1 MGHEM
6 HHLQK
11 LLVENTQVTMGEH
24 ALAVPR
30 RCFYCAWRVDSLRSK
45 VVAVMSYGRSLA
57 RPPSV
62 VTTDTA
68 CIDNHIASW
77 TLIYW
82 RCQFNTCMRSV
93 FNNEAIF
100 SKLSCINFQGR
111 VPHCTWRPSAMCN
124 EVYKMY

>member
-1 MGHEM
+1 
-6 HHLQK
+6 
-11 LLVENTQVTMGEH
+11 
-24 ALAVPR
+24 
-30 RCFYCAWRVDSLRSK
+30 
-45 VVAVMSYGRSLA
+45 MSYGRSLA

-124 EVYKMY
+124 EVYKMYWVCVEELHPVKLAHCEFESFAAPSS